1 MFRSTHV
8 VTFGLWICEVRH
20 AGPPYACQVWYVH
33 KKPTSCSSSSYV
45 CAFKRKKKKER
56 NREYINIYTHIYI
69 LKLAF
74 QTKIFLPSDQH
85 TLKYLY
91 LCLPPTEEL
100 GEIKTRN
107 NVKTI
112 RCSEKA
118 KHSLWKEVE
127 KVSHSTLAITLLI
140 FIKCL
145 CCAKH
150 CFNPCNPYNDLAY
163 PANFIDS
170 LI

>member
-1 MFRSTHV
+1 MYIKNLLPV
-8 VTFGLWICEVRH
+8 
-20 AGPPYACQVWYVH
+20 PPLLMSVH
-33 KKPTSCSSSSYV
+33 LREK
-45 CAFKRKKKKER
+45 KKKKER

-118 KHSLWKEVE
+118 KHSL
-127 KVSHSTLAITLLI
+127 
-140 FIKCL
+140 
-145 CCAKH
+145 
-150 CFNPCNPYNDLAY
+150 
-163 PANFIDS
+163 
-170 LI
+170 